1 MPSGHKPGKR
11 VKGTFS
17 KGDTHHI
24 HVRYKWNSIWR
35 HENQFRYHK
44 STCIDKVCP
53 VITEEV
59 SEVDEGGLQMMA
71 NC

>member
-1 MPSGHKPGKR
+1 MLDINGIQ
-11 VKGTFS
+11 F
-17 KGDTHHI
+17 GDMKI
-24 HVRYKWNSIWR
+24 NSDII
-35 HENQFRYHK
+35 K